1 MAQQQIDLQIGG
13 MTCAACSARLERVLN
28 NREGVEARVNLAS
41 ERARL
46 RFDVSRNSE
55 AELIAAI
62 ERAGFSATPITETS
76 RTETQQQR
84 EAEMR
89 HEWRVFWIAALLAL
103 PLVGQMLWP
112 HAMLP
117 GWLQWA
123 LATPVQFWAG
133 ARFYRDAFHSLR
145 GGSANMAVLVALGTT
160 AAWGLS
166 TATWLLNLP
175 GHLYFEAGAAVIVLV
190 RLGKLL
196 ETRAKSRTSSAI
208 EQLLHL
214 TPDTAL
220 VERDGQFV
228 SLPVRE
234 LHIDDRIRVRAGE
247 RIPVDGIVLEGVST
261 LDEAMLTGE
270 SMPIAKTVG
279 DRVSAGTQNLNGSL
293 LLRAECVGSH
303 TQLMEIIR
311 LTEAAQGSRPPIQAL
326 ADRISAIF
334 VPVVIGIAVLTFCAW
349 WWISGDLAHSLI
361 PAIAVLVI
369 ACPCALGLATPAA
382 VTVGLGRAA
391 QHGILFRNATALE
404 TASRIQ
410 ALALDKTGTL
420 TCGRPELVA
429 LKPAGISADHLLR
442 WAAALE
448 SGSSHPLASAI
459 VRAAPTDLPAVSAFR
474 ETPGL
479 GVEGNIDG
487 NPYRV
492 QAGEPDASHPK
503 ATWLAL
509 WQGERLLGRI
519 ALADPL
525 RSTSALA
532 VSRLK
537 ALDIELWML
546 TGDNPKTAEAIAH
559 HAGITHWQAGI
570 KPQDKL
576 AHIAQLKEGGKI
588 TAMAGDG
595 INDAPAL
602 AAADISF
609 SLAAG
614 SDIALEAADI
624 TLMRDDLNG
633 IADAIDLSRATLT
646 KIRQN
651 LFFAFAYNAAA
662 IPLAAAGLLNPVI
675 AGAAMAMSSV
685 SVVSNALLLKRWRPH

>member
-1 MAQQQIDLQIGG
+1 
-13 MTCAACSARLERVLN
+13 
-28 NREGVEARVNLAS
+28 
-41 ERARL
+41 
-46 RFDVSRNSE
+46 
-55 AELIAAI
+55 
-62 ERAGFSATPITETS
+62 
-76 RTETQQQR
+76 
-84 EAEMR
+84 
-89 HEWRVFWIAALLAL
+89 
-103 PLVGQMLWP
+103 
-112 HAMLP
+112 
-117 GWLQWA
+117 
-123 LATPVQFWAG
+123 
-133 ARFYRDAFHSLR
+133 
-145 GGSANMAVLVALGTT
+145 
-160 AAWGLS
+160 
-166 TATWLLNLP
+166 
-175 GHLYFEAGAAVIVLV
+175 
-190 RLGKLL
+190 
-196 ETRAKSRTSSAI
+196 
-208 EQLLHL
+208 
-214 TPDTAL
+214 
-220 VERDGQFV
+220 
-228 SLPVRE
+228 
-234 LHIDDRIRVRAGE
+234 
-247 RIPVDGIVLEGVST
+247 
-261 LDEAMLTGE
+261 
-270 SMPIAKTVG
+270 MPIAKTVG